1 MARNWLI
8 IAKAEFRVMTARFRT
23 RRKEVSALIFL
34 IGIYW
39 ALVIA
44 PGIMTSFLDIF
55 SIEFQMVLAMA
66 YPGVMRAV
74 ILLLWVMVLVYP
86 ISYALQEI
94 RIGQWEIMLSNNVS
108 TRDMLVGMF
117 LGKIPSYGLFVLF
130 LAPLLL
136 SPFMIFYQVSL
147 IGQALAYLVIAVF
160 ALGTLWLSTII
171 STAIQAKLGDSSRG
185 NDIAKAMG
193 IVVVVVFLLPL
204 YGLLYFA
211 EGLAQLMGLDVFLI
225 LPSTWGAD
233 LITWTTILFNG
244 VSLPASSILVF
255 ENMLGLNAI
264 FDFALVTGFLIIV
277 LALGLT
283 IPDRLFS
290 FESGARTE
298 TITTVGKEN
307 LILRSI
313 RRLLPG
319 SFGVLVITALK
330 DFGRKAQ
337 NVSKIVYGIFLSI
350 LLPVMMNFS
359 FLDTLGDPSVIIVV
373 VSFMVSMMLGMIGGI
388 TFGGIGFLESK
399 DHLWVIR
406 STPRGV
412 KKFMKARL
420 TEAFL
425 LGIPIS
431 LVPVITVS
439 FVIVLGPLE
448 FVILLAHTYLALCGA
463 ILVGTG
469 FTAMNPAYE
478 NTKSSAFYLN
488 SFLSI
493 FVIMFTLFIGL
504 LGGMFLGAGFNN
516 IILGV
521 LVSSVPLIFLGA
533 SLVMAGTIKLASTDS

>member
-1 MARNWLI
+1 
-8 IAKAEFRVMTARFRT
+8 MTARFRT
-23 RRKEVSALIFL
+23 KRKEVAALLFL

-39 ALVIA
+39 ALLVAPVIMA
-44 PGIMTSFLDIF
+44 GFLDIF
-55 SIEFQMVLAMA
+55 SVEVQMVLAIA
-66 YPGVMRAV
+66 YPGLMRAV

-117 LGKIPSYGLFVLF
+117 LGKVPSYGLFVLF
-130 LAPLLL
+130 FAPLLL
-136 SPFMIFYQVSL
+136 SPFMIFFEVSI
-147 IGQALAYLVIAVF
+147 IGQAITYLVIAAF

-171 STAIQAKLGDSSRG
+171 STAIQAKIGDSSRG

-193 IVVVVVFLLPL
+193 IVVAVVFLLPL
-204 YGLLYFA
+204 YGLMYFA
-211 EGLAQLMGLDVFLI
+211 EGLSQLMGLDVFLI

-244 VSLPASSILVF
+244 ISLPASTILIY
-255 ENMLGLNAI
+255 ENVLGLSAI
-264 FDFALVTGFLIIV
+264 FDFALVAGFLV
-277 LALGLT
+277 LVLILGLS

-290 FESGARTE
+290 FESGPRTE
-298 TITTVGKEN
+298 TVTTVGREN
-307 LILRSI
+307 LILRSV
-313 RRLLPG
+313 RKVLPG
-319 SFGVLVITALK
+319 SFGILLITALK

-337 NVSKIVYGIFLSI
+337 NVSKVIYGIFLSI

-359 FLDTLGDPSVIIVV
+359 FLDSFPDPSVTIIV
-373 VSFMVSMMLGMIGGI
+373 VSFMVSMMLGMICGI

-399 DHLWVIR
+399 DHLWVIK
-406 STPRGV
+406 STPKGV
-412 KKFMKARL
+412 YKFMKARL

-431 LVPVITVS
+431 LVPVVIVS
-439 FVIVLGPLE
+439 FVFVLGPVE
-448 FVILLAHTYLALCGA
+448 FLILLAQTYLALCGA

-469 FTAMNPAYE
+469 FTAINPAYE

-493 FVIMFTLFIGL
+493 FVIMFTLFVGL
-504 LGGMFLGAGFNN
+504 LGGMFVGAGLNN

-521 LVSSVPLIFLGA
+521 LISSFPLIFLGL
-533 SLVMAGTIKLASTDS
+533 SLVMAGTIKLSSPDL